1 MLESK
6 KDVLDDDLEKEVSE
20 KVDPEETEEVE
31 DKAKIDSSKEPEGV
45 DAEAKEVDEE
55 SASKDKDEPE
65 TKEVKEPETKEV
77 EQIQNEEI
85 KEPETEEVVES
96 KSKDVEEPKSEEVD
110 EPKSKDIVEEPKAKE
125 PVAAVAVSDDD
136 DLDDLDISPE
146 EIRKHLEAQPIYIF
160 TSLAGGMQIMPR
172 TNRLATILQANG
184 IKFEYRDLGTDEEAK
199 KIWKRQANGKTLP
212 GVVRGMILSVIG
224 MKLMKPMKS
233 TS

>member
-1 MLESK
+1 MLK
-6 KDVLDDDLEKEVSE
+6 NL
-20 KVDPEETEEVE
+20 
-31 DKAKIDSSKEPEGV
+31 
-45 DAEAKEVDEE
+45 
-55 SASKDKDEPE
+55 
-65 TKEVKEPETKEV
+65 
-77 EQIQNEEI
+77 N
-85 KEPETEEVVES
+85 
-96 KSKDVEEPKSEEVD
+96 PKSEETE

-125 PVAAVAVSDDD
+125 PAVAVADDD

-212 GVVRGMILSVIG
+212 GVVRGDDFIG
-224 MKLMKPMKS
+224 NWHEIDEANEEYKLRELLYE
-233 TS
+233 TL